1 MTQENNNAGE
11 NASRLHRLTGYLER
25 LAERMRLNQLNPFAR
40 SAEATDPFAVHR
52 LEDQMLI
59 RDFGADADA
68 AMIAQDPL
76 RARKAIKLVAIS
88 LTVFLLWAMLAHV
101 DEVTKGDGK
110 VIPSRQLQIVQS
122 LDGGIV
128 SEILVKE
135 GDTVDEGQ
143 VLIKVDAT
151 RFLSSFKEN
160 RAVYL
165 SLLAKAERLR
175 AVADGKP
182 FVVPREVLT
191 EDKELA
197 EQERLAYINRKAE
210 LDEKIGIAREQLS
223 QRSNELNE
231 AKARFQQASQGYDL
245 TSRELELTKPLIK
258 SGAVSDVEL
267 LRLQRDVGRYA
278 GERGQASAQISRLQ
292 AAINEAQKKIQD
304 VELEFKNQARNELG
318 EVQSKINSLGESSVA
333 LSDKVKQAD
342 IKSPVRGTVK
352 RIMFNTVGG
361 VIQPGK
367 DVVEVVP
374 LEDALL
380 LEARV
385 QPRDIAF
392 LRPGQ
397 KANVKLTAYD
407 FTIYGGLEGSLEHI
421 SADSVL
427 DEKGNAFYVVRVRTK
442 RPRLGENLPII
453 PGMTAEVNIL
463 TGQKSILSYLLKPVL
478 RAKQYALTE
487 R

>member
-1 MTQENNNAGE
+1 MKERLNA
-11 NASRLHRLTGYLER
+11 RLQTGRIRLER
-25 LAERMRLNQLNPFAR
+25 FLASLKVDQLNPFAR
-40 SAEATDPFAVHR
+40 NQQAADPFAVHR
-52 LEDQMLI
+52 LEDQMLV
-59 RDFGADADA
+59 RDFAADADA
-68 AMIAQDPL
+68 AMIAQEPL
-76 RARKAIKLVAIS
+76 RARKAIKSVGVVIV
-88 LTVFLLWAMLAHV
+88 VFLVWASLAHV

-110 VIPSRQLQIVQS
+110 VIPSRQLQVVQS

-135 GDTVDEGQ
+135 GEAVREGQ

-160 RAVYL
+160 RATYL
-165 SLLAKAERLR
+165 AMMAKAARLR
-175 AVADGKP
+175 AIAEGTEFMIP
-182 FVVPREVLT
+182 PEVLS
-191 EDKELA
+191 EDPELGEA
-197 EQERLAYINRKAE
+197 ERRAYLSRKAE

-223 QRSNELNE
+223 QRTNELGE
-231 AKARFQQASQGYDL
+231 ARARYEQANQGYEL
-245 TSRELELTKPLIK
+245 TSRELAMTKPLIQ

-267 LRLQRDVGRYA
+267 LRLQRDVARYA
-278 GERGQASAQISRLQ
+278 GERGQASSQISRLQ
-292 AAINEAQKKIQD
+292 SAINEAQKKIQD
-304 VELEFKNQARNELG
+304 VELEFKNQARNELADI
-318 EVQSKINSLGESSVA
+318 QAKINSLGEGSVA
-333 LSDKVKQAD
+333 LEDKVKQAD
-342 IKSPVRGTVK
+342 IKSPVNGTVK

-374 LEDALL
+374 AEDALL

-385 QPRDIAF
+385 VPKDIAF

-407 FTIYGGLEGSLEHI
+407 FTIYGGLEGTLEHI

-442 RPRLGENLPII
+442 RPSLGANLPII
-453 PGMTAEVNIL
+453 PGMTAEVDIL
-463 TGQKSILSYLLKPVL
+463 TGQKTILSYLLKPVL